1 MAEVLT
7 PAVPGYDGWLSE
19 FEAFQQ
25 AAQQAAPSSS
35 VPRAIA
41 ATTGSASV
49 MSKSTRQPKP
59 ERSAAEELEA
69 EMKLLHWHKL
79 ANEAA
84 LKAALLKT
92 KKAKSSKG
100 AGGILRAA
108 PPAAANHMPL
118 EEKAVWVQQIIEE
131 EQSKPL
137 QVGRDFIEEYER
149 HEKTQGAR
157 LDREIERH
165 IASLKRLRE
174 QVTVREAMRSRRAEF
189 RTVQQQL
196 EREKHALLQGRLAGA
211 SAADTAAETQQQQ
224 DAGAA
229 AAAVSVSGALNTVL
243 GSLSKLMELEK
254 RISNLESSNAYDE
267 QYPAAGGSSNNQNA
281 SQAASITNS
290 SSAGAAGAARLSFTK
305 RRTEASLTQPSKEY
319 YAVQQHR
326 HRQQQQSST
335 RSSYNSGLRSA
346 ATTGRRLQRPAQNRR
361 VTGAASVRSGSRT
374 VGARSVY
381 QQQQQQQQQQQR
393 RGSGTFMTSVPEARR
408 THSSAIVEK
417 RRVEARRKAAREQ
430 AESVRITRQDKIIS
444 EWVQQRRARASTNS
458 SSSGAAAMP
467 AAGRAKRARTG
478 NNPHLE
484 QFRDIRAE
492 YTKRKE
498 ALLRGMSSGN
508 AAARGTRTTSNTTSA
523 AAKVPV
529 SNRYGS
535 SSTTRGGGLG
545 AARTLRA
552 SGTLNSSAQ
561 LSKTATSSN
570 NRHSSSSSSAVVTAQ
585 RGGLQSGPLSIGGAG
600 FTVSNSQFVRGKA
613 PQALPSAAH
622 NRAAAVARQ
631 QPLSKVQHG
640 AGTGVKGARAAR
652 ARRQA

>member
-1 MAEVLT
+1 MTEVLN

-25 AAQQAAPSSS
+25 AAQVAPSSS

-41 ATTGSASV
+41 ATAGSVSV

-196 EREKHALLQGRLAGA
+196 EREKHELLQGRLTGA
-211 SAADTAAETQQQQ
+211 SPVATAADAQQKQ
-224 DAGAA
+224 DAGA

-254 RISNLESSNAYDE
+254 RISNLESNNAYDE
-267 QYPAAGGSSNNQNA
+267 QYPAAGNSNNQNS
-281 SQAASITNS
+281 SQAASVTGS
-290 SSAGAAGAARLSFTK
+290 SSTAAAAARLSFTK
-305 RRTEASLTQPSKEY
+305 RRAEASLTQPSKEY

-326 HRQQQQSST
+326 QRQQQQQQRYSST

-346 ATTGRRLQRPAQNRR
+346 ATTGRRLQRPAQSRR
-361 VTGAASVRSGSRT
+361 VAGAANVRSGSRT

-381 QQQQQQQQQQQR
+381 QQQQQR
-393 RGSGTFMTSVPEARR
+393 RSSGTFMTSVPEARR

-458 SSSGAAAMP
+458 SSSGAAAAAAMP

-484 QFRDIRAE
+484 QFQDIRAE

-498 ALLRGMSSGN
+498 ALLRGMTNGS
-508 AAARGTRTTSNTTSA
+508 APARGTRTSSNTTTA
-523 AAKVPV
+523 AARA
-529 SNRYGS
+529 SATNRYDSSTAVGGS
-535 SSTTRGGGLG
+535 SATRGGGLG

-552 SGTLNSSAQ
+552 SGTLNSSAP
-561 LSKTATSSN
+561 LSKTANTSSN
-570 NRHSSSSSSAVVTAQ
+570 RHNSSSSSSAVVTAQ

-613 PQALPSAAH
+613 PQALPAAVH
-622 NRAAAVARQ
+622 NRAAARQ
-631 QPLSKVQHG
+631 QPLSKVHHG

-652 ARRQA
+652 ARR

>member
-1 MAEVLT
+1 MTEVLT

-224 DAGAA
+224 QDAGAA

-254 RISNLESSNAYDE
+254 RISNLESNNAYDE

-281 SQAASITNS
+281 SQAASVTNS

-326 HRQQQQSST
+326 QRQQQQQSST

-346 ATTGRRLQRPAQNRR
+346 ATTGRRLQRPAQNKR

-381 QQQQQQQQQQQR
+381 QQQQR

-467 AAGRAKRARTG
+467 AAVRAKRARTG

-484 QFRDIRAE
+484 QFQDIRAE

-508 AAARGTRTTSNTTSA
+508 AAARGTRTTGNTTSTA
-523 AAKVPV
+523 TRAPV

-535 SSTTRGGGLG
+535 NNTTRGGGLG

-561 LSKTATSSN
+561 LSKTVSSSN
-570 NRHSSSSSSAVVTAQ
+570 NRHSSSSSAVVTAQ
-585 RGGLQSGPLSIGGAG
+585 RGGLQSGPLTIGAG

-613 PQALPSAAH
+613 PQALPTAAH

>member
-41 ATTGSASV
+41 ATTGSASI
-49 MSKSTRQPKP
+49 MSKGTRQPKP

-196 EREKHALLQGRLAGA
+196 EREKHELLQGRLTGT
-211 SAADTAAETQQQQ
+211 SAADTTTETQQQQQ

-254 RISNLESSNAYDE
+254 RISNLESNNAYDE
-267 QYPAAGGSSNNQNA
+267 QYLAAGGSSNNQNA
-281 SQAASITNS
+281 SQAASVTNS
-290 SSAGAAGAARLSFTK
+290 SSASAAGARLSFTK

-326 HRQQQQSST
+326 QRQQQQHSST

-381 QQQQQQQQQQQR
+381 QQQQQQQR

-444 EWVQQRRARASTNS
+444 EWVQQRRVRASTS
-458 SSSGAAAMP
+458 SSNSGAAAMP
-467 AAGRAKRARTG
+467 ASVRAKRARIG
-478 NNPHLE
+478 NNPLLE
-484 QFRDIRAE
+484 QFQDIRAE

-498 ALLRGMSSGN
+498 ALLRGVSSGN
-508 AAARGTRTTSNTTSA
+508 AAAARGTRTTSNTTSA
-523 AAKVPV
+523 ATRAPV

-535 SSTTRGGGLG
+535 SGTTRGGGLG

-552 SGTLNSSAQ
+552 SGTINSSAQ
-561 LSKTATSSN
+561 LSKTANSSS

-600 FTVSNSQFVRGKA
+600 FTVSSSQFVRGKA
-613 PQALPSAAH
+613 PQALPIAAH
-622 NRAAAVARQ
+622 NRAAAAAKQ

>member
-1 MAEVLT
+1 MEDGAAGRTKALAVANASASNNRRMLTPRSKAQRSHSGLSQSRIMTEVLK

-196 EREKHALLQGRLAGA
+196 EREKHALLQGRLAGG
-211 SAADTAAETQQQQ
+211 SAADATAETQQQQQ

-254 RISNLESSNAYDE
+254 RISNLESNNAYDE

-281 SQAASITNS
+281 SQAASVTNS

-346 ATTGRRLQRPAQNRR
+346 ATTGRRLQRPAQNKR

-381 QQQQQQQQQQQR
+381 QQQQR

-458 SSSGAAAMP
+458 SSS
-467 AAGRAKRARTG
+467 
-478 NNPHLE
+478 
-484 QFRDIRAE
+484 
-492 YTKRKE
+492 
-498 ALLRGMSSGN
+498 
-508 AAARGTRTTSNTTSA
+508 
-523 AAKVPV
+523 
-529 SNRYGS
+529 
-535 SSTTRGGGLG
+535 
-545 AARTLRA
+545 
-552 SGTLNSSAQ
+552 
-561 LSKTATSSN
+561 
-570 NRHSSSSSSAVVTAQ
+570 
-585 RGGLQSGPLSIGGAG
+585 
-600 FTVSNSQFVRGKA
+600 
-613 PQALPSAAH
+613 
-622 NRAAAVARQ
+622 
-631 QPLSKVQHG
+631 
-640 AGTGVKGARAAR
+640 
-652 ARRQA
+652 